1 MSIIDTLRASLAET
15 LAARAAKAA
24 EMDAI
29 LAAPE
34 TEARDL
40 TEAESAAFTTT
51 RDEIRALDA
60 EITEREGRIADLER
74 LAADKAAAEAR
85 SLELAGD
92 KAVVVRVGR
101 EELTYRADGAG
112 SFFADAFAA
121 QVRGDYAAAE
131 RIARH
136 QTEMETEY
144 RAVGT
149 GAFTGLVVPQYLT
162 DQVAPYARA
171 GRPFA
176 DALRNAP
183 LPAEGLTVNVSRIT
197 TGSAVASQSSENS
210 AVQDTDMD
218 DTLLTV
224 NVNTV
229 SGQQNVSRQ
238 AIDRGT
244 GIDTIIVQDLA
255 SAYATELDRQIING
269 SGSSGEHRGILNV
282 SGINSVTYT
291 DASPTAAELYPK
303 LADAIQ
309 RVNSTRFMPANL
321 IVMHPRRWMWLMAS
335 VDSSS
340 RPLVVP
346 NANGPFNA
354 YGTGENGARGVV
366 GSILGVPVLVDA
378 NVPTNLGSGTNEDRI
393 IVTYADDSIL
403 WEQSGSPLQI
413 RFDQTLAGQLTIKM
427 VCFGYSAVAA
437 GARYPGGVSVISGTG
452 LVTPSF

>member
-1 MSIIDTLRASLAET
+1 MSIVDTLRGQLADI
-15 LAARAAKAA
+15 LATRAEKAT
-24 EMDAI
+24 ELDAI

-40 TEAESAAFTTT
+40 NDAETAKFTAV
-51 RDEIRALDA
+51 RDEIRSLDETIA
-60 EITEREGRIADLER
+60 EREERLADLEK
-74 LAADKAAAEAR
+74 LAVDKAAADAR

-92 KAVVVRVGR
+92 KAVSVRVGR
-101 EELTYRADGAG
+101 EELTYRADNGG
-112 SFFADAFAA
+112 SFIADAFAA
-121 QVRGDYAAAE
+121 QVRGDFAAGE

-136 QTEMETEY
+136 QNEMSVEY
-144 RAVGT
+144 RSVGT

-176 DALRNAP
+176 DALRTAP
-183 LPAEGLTVNVSRIT
+183 LPSEGLSVNISRIT
-197 TGSAVASQSSENS
+197 TGSTVTAQATENADSSN
-210 AVQDTDMD
+210 TDMD
-218 DTLLTV
+218 DTLLTIPV
-224 NVNTV
+224 RTV
-229 SGQQNVSRQ
+229 SGQQDASRQ
-238 AIDRGT
+238 AIERGT

-255 SAYATELDRQIING
+255 AAYATELDRQLING

-291 DASPTAAELYPK
+291 DASPTAAELFPK

-309 RVNSTRFMPANL
+309 RVNTTRFMPANL

-335 VDSSS
+335 VDSQS

-354 YGTGENGARGVV
+354 YGTGENGAAMVV

-378 NVPTNLGSGTNEDRI
+378 NVPTNLGAGTNEDRI

-403 WEQSGSPLQI
+403 WEQSGSPLQL
-413 RFDQTLAGQLTIKM
+413 RFDQTLAGQLTVKL
-427 VCFGYSAVAA
+427 VCFGYSAAAA
-437 GARYPGGVSVISGTG
+437 GSRYPGGVSVISGTG